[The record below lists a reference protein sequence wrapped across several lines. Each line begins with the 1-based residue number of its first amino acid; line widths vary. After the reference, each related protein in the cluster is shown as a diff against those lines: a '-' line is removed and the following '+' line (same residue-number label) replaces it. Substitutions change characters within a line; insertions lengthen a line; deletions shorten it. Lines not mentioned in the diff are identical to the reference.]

1 MIVHIVDGT
10 YELFRYFFAVPS
22 HLTEDNRE
30 VGGTRGVVG
39 SMLSILEGGA
49 THVGIATDHVIESFR
64 NDLLASYK
72 TGAGSIRAA
81 LAVHVARRH
90 AVRCRILRVADGR
103 VRADDAM
110 GAAAKV
116 AATDPRVERVMLC
129 TPDKDLGQCVTED
142 GRIVQFDRRREA
154 LIDYAGVIAKFGV
167 LPSSIPITS
176 RSSATP
182 PTASR
187 VCRLGCEDRRSVLAR
202 YGHLEKIP
210 LEAGKWDV
218 GARRGKARSTRS
230 PRITKTPCSTGASP
244 RSRRTHR
251 RSRRSTSSSGKVR
264 ARTAKKRFTP
274 STPTRTVDRIDR
286 LLRPQAIVN

>member
-22 HLTEDNRE
+22 HLTNDNRE

-72 TGAGSIRAA
+72 TGAGIDPA
-81 LAVHVARRH
+81 LRSQFTLLEDTLSAVGFCVWPM
-90 AVRCRILRVADGR
+90 VEFE
-103 VRADDAM
+103 ADDAM

-116 AATDPRVERVMLC
+116 AATDSRVDRVMLC

-142 GRIVQFDRRREA
+142 GRVVQFDRRKEA

-167 LPSSIPITS
+167 PPSSIPDYL
-176 RSSATP
+176 ALVGD
-182 PTASR
+182 TADGIPG
-187 VCRLGCEDRRSVLAR
+187 VAGWGAKTAGAVLAR
-202 YGHLEKIP
+202 YGHLEDIP

-218 GARRGKARSTRS
+218 SVRGAAKLVNALAAHYEDAMLYRRLATIETDAPTIASVDEIEWKG
-230 PRITKTPCSTGASP
+230 PRPGCAEALREIDA
-244 RSRRTHR
+244 
-251 RSRRSTSSSGKVR
+251 
-264 ARTAKKRFTP
+264 FNY
-274 STPTRTVDRIDR
+274 VDRIDR
-286 LLRPQAIVN
+286 LLRRRK